1 LYRSWGS
8 SQKTAS
14 NYSYGRIKGR
24 ATKRDRPSTTI
35 VLSPVHFWTK
45 IYRPSWK
52 ITKIVNIFLKKVTP
66 SLKYLIEPNLF
77 RQYVVVVLSQD
88 LAYYPARAIV
98 VLARDK
104 LGVRILTI
112 LFVID
117 RSVFE
122 EVEFLQLLGGEP
134 PTLTFSY
141 LFRLNKV
148 IIFYRAG
155 ILKIIRRLEFEDENY
170 LWYIFIPEKIAC
182 GFLPKFD
189 PINWLKFFLC
199 GKFRSLF
206 ATKHR
211 PKKWWPFEQNYLKI
225 TTGY

>member
-1 LYRSWGS
+1 M
-8 SQKTAS
+8 
-14 NYSYGRIKGR
+14 
-24 ATKRDRPSTTI
+24 
-35 VLSPVHFWTK
+35 
-45 IYRPSWK
+45 
-52 ITKIVNIFLKKVTP
+52 
-66 SLKYLIEPNLF
+66 
-77 RQYVVVVLSQD
+77 VLSQD

-170 LWYIFIPEKIAC
+170 L
-182 GFLPKFD
+182 
-189 PINWLKFFLC
+189 
-199 GKFRSLF
+199 
-206 ATKHR
+206 
-211 PKKWWPFEQNYLKI
+211 
-225 TTGY
+225 